1 MKMFKKKKR
10 GQIAAAIVDATAKS
24 NNDAACSVTAKSRN
38 STGGVVTAESSNGTG
53 SCKKTK
59 TEIASRRK
67 RDNDKVRSRRYRNK
81 IRESAADYAK
91 HKEKEYL
98 RNIKRKEEEKLKGIN
113 DLSVRRKTRRRK
125 NWKRNSRKCRRT
137 QELNKELFRNT
148 PPDSAEETSTRDEND
163 VVEIECGIKGKK
175 GRKIVHKDR
184 ASAYRKLKAAEEE
197 CEKQRKLVAKYKK
210 RFQSLQNS
218 RRNIGSP

>member
-1 MKMFKKKKR
+1 MMQPAVLRQSRGIVLAALLRQSQAMVQVAVKRRKPRLLGAENATMIKSDHGGTEIKSEKVLQTMQNRKKKN
-10 GQIAAAIVDATAKS
+10 ISATLK
-24 NNDAACSVTAKSRN
+24 
-38 STGGVVTAESSNGTG
+38 
-53 SCKKTK
+53 
-59 TEIASRRK
+59 
-67 RDNDKVRSRRYRNK
+67 
-81 IRESAADYAK
+81 
-91 HKEKEYL
+91 
-98 RNIKRKEEEKLKGIN
+98 EEKLKGIN